1 MNRKKM
7 SRKLW
12 VTGVTAGVVVI
23 AIAGTYL
30 FTGNTEKK
38 ETAALDTHSIKQLV
52 SELSSRSTTAE
63 SASISSTQLTVENA
77 GNALTYNLPAD
88 EFFVSIAPYLEKT
101 HPCATHNL
109 VGCQGEMVGQE
120 FSVTIEDSEGNS
132 VMNHRTMKSQPNGF
146 IDLWLPR
153 DQTYRVT
160 IEQDGKIAKSEV
172 STFED
177 NDTCVTTMQLG

>member
-1 MNRKKM
+1 MQK
-7 SRKLW
+7 KLW
-12 VTGVTAGVVVI
+12 VTAGVVLI
-23 AIAGTYL
+23 AVAGTYL

-38 ETAALDTHSIKQLV
+38 ETAALDTQSIKQMV
-52 SELSSRSTTAE
+52 SDFSSRSNTAE
-63 SASISSTQLTVENA
+63 SASISSTQLIVENA
-77 GNALTYNLPAD
+77 GNSSTYDLPAD
-88 EFFVSIAPYLEKT
+88 EFFVSIAPYLDKT

-132 VMNHRTMKSQPNGF
+132 VLDKKTMKSQPNGF

-153 DQTYRVT
+153 DKTYHVT
-160 IEQDGKIAKSEV
+160 IEQDGKKAESEL